1 MSGLDF
7 DQQSILRQWAGP
19 VSRAGVNAMNTDS
32 LARNVIA
39 ILFVALVGAAFLLLT
54 LTPPVLV
61 DKSGV
66 TLSSPVPQFTGHNAR
81 AGLDGNEDTLFHS
94 ELGVVEGVL
103 QLNLSQPIA
112 VTRIQFFA
120 QRDGAGTPLLQR
132 LPAFV
137 RTLNPEARYSRN
149 GAALLPAN
157 LDPVNGTAT
166 FELPPTEA
174 PSSRCL
180 LYAISPADCLTFA
193 ECTVSGHSSIIP
205 GLASRLFVPACCC
218 FVLGILAWWIA
229 TRFTKDRTLAFLS
242 RTWLHRSL
250 LWVPARRRTL
260 YRMPADSRFVLTT
273 ILCAMACCAVI
284 YLYKGLHITGLWV
297 SPFYHG
303 DGLWFMAQMKSMMEE
318 PRWWLLPS
326 FGAPLQAD
334 MRDFPT
340 PDYLHIVIIQLL
352 TWLCGAAEPA
362 FWLYYVG
369 SFGLTYALAA
379 FTFRRLGVC
388 AWLLHI
394 LACGF
399 AYLPYHFIRMGH
411 YCLSMYYTL
420 PLAVL
425 ATTALRPTP
434 GLAPAG
440 TCDGPAAR
448 PSAGRLGPA
457 GVFVCDAISAFSG
470 AYYCFWYLLLLAYG
484 AAFALVAP
492 LPLRTRLGIT
502 GRYLLHVGITVLLFK
517 VGLQPFEA
525 VRHQQGPNPEGVSHR
540 LPLESD
546 LYATS
551 LVLLITPSVVSRLAA
566 LVGKT
571 SFPPFA
577 TALPTGESVGAY
589 VGVPATLGIFLACLV
604 IMRGIQ
610 RRPFRQAAEDDSA
623 DDVLRFLAPLVLYLF
638 LWTTFGGFNALFAQL
653 VTPQIRCWN
662 RLSVLLSFVAAGVF
676 GLEMS
681 KWVDGL
687 TGRWPREGRSLLV
700 TVIGLT
706 LATCIA
712 VTQLPSWTVTEVASR
727 HRELD
732 DAAKVYFGG
741 IAARPAHAGRPQVLM
756 LPYMAH
762 PEVASP
768 DQIEHYAYFLPFM
781 HSDGVRWS
789 FGGCRGRPAG
799 EVYKMLATRPPA
811 EMLPVARRLGYTGIL
826 VCRPDVYGTVVREV
840 AETLGGQRP
849 ALSADGHWAYFDL
862 PGSIDPE
869 GLSPQ
874 AALEIAAGAAP

>member
-1 MSGLDF
+1 
-7 DQQSILRQWAGP
+7 
-19 VSRAGVNAMNTDS
+19 MNNNQ
-32 LARNVIA
+32 LARNVTA
-39 ILFVALVGAAFLLLT
+39 ILFVALVVAACFSLA
-54 LTPPVLV
+54 LTPSVLV
-61 DKSGV
+61 DRWDV
-66 TLSSPVPQFTGHNAR
+66 TLSSPVPQFTGHEAR

-103 QLNLSQPIA
+103 QLRLSRPIA
-112 VTRIQFFA
+112 VTRVQFVA
-120 QRDGAGTPLLQR
+120 QRDGEGTPLVQR

-137 RTLNPEARYSRN
+137 RTLNPKARFSRK
-149 GAALLPAN
+149 GTTLHLAN
-157 LDPVNGTAT
+157 LDPVNGTAS
-166 FELPPTEA
+166 FELPPTDT
-174 PSSRCL
+174 PSSSCL
-180 LYAISPADCLTFA
+180 LYAISPSDCLTFA
-193 ECTVSGHSSIIP
+193 ECKIYGHSSVIP
-205 GLASRLFVPACCC
+205 GLVSRLFWPACGCL
-218 FVLGILAWWIA
+218 VVGISAWCI
-229 TRFTKDRTLAFLS
+229 TSRFKVDRTLGSLS
-242 RTWLHRSL
+242 RAWLHHASL
-250 LWVPARRRTL
+250 WGPTRRRSL
-260 YRMPADSRFVLTT
+260 YRMPVDSGFVVATVL
-273 ILCAMACCAVI
+273 LALACCTVI
-284 YLYKGLHITGLWV
+284 YFYKGLHITGLWV

-303 DGLWFMAQMKSMMEE
+303 DGLWFMAQVKSMMDE
-318 PRWWLLPS
+318 PRWWVLPS
-326 FGAPLQAD
+326 LGAPLQAD

-340 PDYLHIVIIQLL
+340 PDYLHTVIIHLL
-352 TWLCGAAEPA
+352 TRLCGAAEPA

-379 FTFRRLGVC
+379 FSFHRLGVS

-399 AYLPYHFIRMGH
+399 AFLPYHFIRLGH

-425 ATTALRPTP
+425 AAAALRPTVRP
-434 GLAPAG
+434 APDG
-440 TCDGPAAR
+440 TCDAPAAQ
-448 PSAGRLGPA
+448 PSAGRLGHA
-457 GVFVCDAISAFSG
+457 GVLVCDVISAFSG

-484 AAFALVAP
+484 AAFAVVSP
-492 LPLRTRLGIT
+492 LPLRSRVGIT
-502 GRYLLHVGITVLLFK
+502 GRYLLHAGITVLLFK
-517 VGLQPFEA
+517 VGLLPFEA
-525 VRHQQGPNPEGVSHR
+525 VRHEQGPNPEGVSHR

-566 LVGKT
+566 FVGKT

-610 RRPFRQAAEDDSA
+610 RRPPRQAGEDEPA
-623 DDVLRFLAPLVLYLF
+623 DDVLRFLAPLVLYLL

-687 TGRWPREGRSLLV
+687 AGRWPREGRSLLV

-712 VTQLPSWTVTEVASR
+712 VTQLPGRTVTEVASR

-756 LPYMAH
+756 LPYMGH

-799 EVYKMLATRPPA
+799 EVYKMVATRPSA

-826 VCRPDVYGTVVREV
+826 VCRPDVYEALVRQV
-840 AETLGGQRP
+840 AEALGGQRP

-862 PGSIDPE
+862 PGSIDPD
-869 GLSPQ
+869 GLSAQ